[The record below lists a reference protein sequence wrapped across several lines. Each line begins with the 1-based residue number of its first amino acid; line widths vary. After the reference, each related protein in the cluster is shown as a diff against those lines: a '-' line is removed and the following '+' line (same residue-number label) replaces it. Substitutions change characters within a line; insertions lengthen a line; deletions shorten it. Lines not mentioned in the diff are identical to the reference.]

1 LPERED
7 YEVWKNAAL
16 RKMDMEFRPV
26 SSDFDPAIRLA
37 PSGNRYATV
46 HVAPLHCRYSSVAD
60 VHPRLGIT
68 AHRLGRFGK
77 YFWQTVYKSLGTDE
91 TT

>member
-1 LPERED
+1 
-7 YEVWKNAAL
+7 
-16 RKMDMEFRPV
+16 MDMEFRPV

-37 PSGNRYATV
+37 PSGDRYATV

-60 VHPRLGIT
+60 V
-68 AHRLGRFGK
+68 
-77 YFWQTVYKSLGTDE
+77 YKSLGTDE